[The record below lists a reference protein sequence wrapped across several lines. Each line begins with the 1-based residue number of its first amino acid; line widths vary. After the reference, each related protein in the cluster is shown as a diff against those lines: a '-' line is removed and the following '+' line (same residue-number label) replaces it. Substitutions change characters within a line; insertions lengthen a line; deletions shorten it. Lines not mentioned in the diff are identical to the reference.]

1 VGSTNSTIRTSST
14 KSEEPASK
22 KVHESHKSSYQSN
35 RMELFK
41 SSKVQTTKRSSTI
54 TTVHRSSFAEM
65 KVPNDRHVSDP
76 VPFYDNSAA
85 KKKNNLLTGLE
96 SLPAKT
102 NKNSSRN
109 LSAKEKRAML
119 FGKNTGSNVK
129 FSSSSARRHK
139 KNKLASSD
147 EDLA

>member
-1 VGSTNSTIRTSST
+1 MIFCL
-14 KSEEPASK
+14 
-22 KVHESHKSSYQSN
+22 SSY
-35 RMELFK
+35 FK
-41 SSKVQTTKRSSTI
+41 Q
-54 TTVHRSSFAEM
+54 
-65 KVPNDRHVSDP
+65 
-76 VPFYDNSAA
+76 NSAA

-129 FSSSSARRHK
+129 FSSSSSRRHK